1 MYEFSYLDE
10 RNFLPNFHK
19 KGGPLPKKNGKIFS
33 HQDMTIHTPI
43 ESPIHLAT
51 IVYKDL
57 HVYVLC
63 FFRSLIRVFLKIF
76 GKNNQ
81 NFHKDSIFGQ

>member
-51 IVYKDL
+51 IVYK
-57 HVYVLC
+57 V
-63 FFRSLIRVFLKIF
+63 FFPILDKGFS
-76 GKNNQ
+76 Q
-81 NFHKDSIFGQ
+81 NFWKK